1 MKILSSI
8 PTIILL
14 TSCLAP
20 IEVTDNPSDFSSQKI
35 RAAQVNCM
43 QAPPP
48 QMPITYKNNP
58 VINYEDYFDCVDD
71 EISKNVDLII
81 ANDVSNDKVF
91 GGDFNKVCLIDKNNC
106 EEWEKQ
112 SKKSVAFNL
121 ANKINPI
128 TDPTKPIKKPSIAC
142 PTISSPTGIS
152 GKSNK

>member
-1 MKILSSI
+1 MKIFSSI

-71 EISKNVDLII
+71 EISKNVDIE
-81 ANDVSNDKVF
+81 KV
-91 GGDFNKVCLIDKNNC
+91 N
-106 EEWEKQ
+106 
-112 SKKSVAFNL
+112 
-121 ANKINPI
+121 
-128 TDPTKPIKKPSIAC
+128 
-142 PTISSPTGIS
+142 TISLYEEIS
-152 GKSNK
+152 EDPIDVEQSDTKVNIPKCVIDPDTEKYYNCSNLN